1 MDFGEAPRPSVDTEG
16 RLYGRPRAMPDE
28 TLVRSGPGT
37 PGGELLRRYW
47 QPLALATD
55 VKDLPVPVKIFG
67 EELVLFRGGNG
78 IPGLLYPRCM
88 HRGTSLLFGKVEE
101 DGLRCCYHGW
111 KFDAVGHC
119 IDMACEPGSEQMGRV
134 RQPWYPLV
142 EKWGIIF
149 TYMGPAERQPLF
161 PRISI
166 CEDLGDDEEIVAVG
180 GLANAGNNRFRTE
193 FNWWTVR
200 DDVMDPYHLY
210 FLHSNL
216 NGIQLISSWKAMPK
230 VEFRATPD
238 GALSY
243 AYRDLEGGGVLLRI
257 GQSFMPNLNATDTT
271 SDKPCQSG
279 VDWTIAI
286 DDTSYRSFL
295 LMRRKRG
302 VPESMEEFAKT
313 GIGSGSWGGMYK
325 SIDEPWT
332 LEDRQRWQSDYETQG
347 GQGEISLHS
356 DDHLSAKLDG
366 GVSIIRRMFKQ
377 NAEIVAQGGDPVGVT
392 FDEPYL
398 YNVAAGVAILTD
410 GKKTGVAGFDER
422 ITARGAATGIGL
434 QGPNSD

>member
-1 MDFGEAPRPSVDTEG
+1 MATGAATTRFYAAPAPR
-16 RLYGRPRAMPDE
+16 RIRRP
-28 TLVRSGPGT
+28 
-37 PGGELLRRYW
+37 
-47 QPLALATD
+47 
-55 VKDLPVPVKIFG
+55 
-67 EELVLFRGGNG
+67 
-78 IPGLLYPRCM
+78 
-88 HRGTSLLFGKVEE
+88 GK
-101 DGLRCCYHGW
+101 
-111 KFDAVGHC
+111 K
-119 IDMACEPGSEQMGRV
+119 
-134 RQPWYPLV
+134 
-142 EKWGIIF
+142 
-149 TYMGPAERQPLF
+149 
-161 PRISI
+161 
-166 CEDLGDDEEIVAVG
+166 
-180 GLANAGNNRFRTE
+180 
-193 FNWWTVR
+193 
-200 DDVMDPYHLY
+200 
-210 FLHSNL
+210 
-216 NGIQLISSWKAMPK
+216 
-230 VEFRATPD
+230 
-238 GALSY
+238 
-243 AYRDLEGGGVLLRI
+243 
-257 GQSFMPNLNATDTT
+257 SFMPNLNATDTT

-332 LEDRQRWQSDYETQG
+332 LEDPQRWQSDYETQG

-398 YNVAAGVAILTD
+398 CNVAAGGGDRGGVPFDKPYLYNGAAGVAIQTD